1 MMFRQAHISGQSLTV
16 TRSGADPGTE
26 LSDRNRWFQ
35 PPLSGNIS
43 FMNTEPDQDAA
54 TLAFYARE
62 APEYAASGLGG
73 VSRHLHEFLK
83 LVPPGGRVLE
93 LGCGGG
99 RDSAEMLKLGF
110 DVLPT
115 DGVPEMARK
124 AEERLGIPVQVMLFN
139 ELESVNEFDA
149 VWAHA
154 SLLHAPLHALP
165 GILSRIHR
173 ALKPGGHHFASYK
186 SGGVSG
192 RDNLK
197 RYYNYVSRE
206 QLLDA
211 YGSSGN
217 WNILKIDEYQGGGY
231 DGRQGPWLA
240 ITASKPD

>member
-1 MMFRQAHISGQSLTV
+1 
-16 TRSGADPGTE
+16 
-26 LSDRNRWFQ
+26 
-35 PPLSGNIS
+35 
-43 FMNTEPDQDAA
+43 MNTESDQDAA

-62 APEYAASGLGG
+62 APDYIASGPGG
-73 VSRHLHEFLK
+73 VSRHLHAFLK
-83 LVPPGGRVLE
+83 LVPPGGKVLE

-124 AEERLGIPVQVMLFN
+124 AEERLGIPVQVMLFH
-139 ELESVNEFDA
+139 ELERVNEFDA

-154 SLLHAPLHALP
+154 SLLHAPLDALP
-165 GILSRIHR
+165 GILSRIYR

-186 SGGVSG
+186 AGGASG
-192 RDNLK
+192 RDRLR

-206 QLLDA
+206 QLIES
-211 YGSSGN
+211 YQSSGD
-217 WNILKIDEYQGGGY
+217 WSILKIDEYEGSGY
-231 DGRQGPWLA
+231 EGRQSPWLA